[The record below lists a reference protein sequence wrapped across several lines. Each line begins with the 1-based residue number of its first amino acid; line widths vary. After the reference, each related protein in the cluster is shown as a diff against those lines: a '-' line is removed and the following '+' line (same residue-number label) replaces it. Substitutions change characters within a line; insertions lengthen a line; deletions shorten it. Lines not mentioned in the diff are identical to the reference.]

1 MNYYTLFYLTLIIF
15 ILFKNIIFEKIIEF
29 NKKNNTENILNN
41 LNLNNLNNLKNLN
54 RKYILIILLS
64 LYVIY
69 KSKLFYKI
77 LMLICGVIIYYNYT
91 NINFI
96 LNQFKNVYHNQF
108 LINKFILL

>member
-1 MNYYTLFYLTLIIF
+1 MNYYTLFYLILIIF

-29 NKKNNTENILNN
+29 NKKNNTKNILNN
-41 LNLNNLNNLKNLN
+41 LSLNYLNLNNLN
-54 RKYILIILLS
+54 RKYILVILLS
-64 LYVIY
+64 FYVIY

-96 LNQFKNVYHNQF
+96 LNQFKNIYYNQF

>member
-15 ILFKNIIFEKIIEF
+15 IIFKNIIFEKIIEF

-41 LNLNNLNNLKNLN
+41 LNLNNIN

-64 LYVIY
+64 FYVIY

-91 NINFI
+91 KINFI